1 MKKDKRL
8 EELSDRIRSG
18 DILPYPLVLEVIQ
31 YQEKRKKERKEKEE
45 KLIKTMNFLGYKIIK
60 TGYRNILK
68 KKTLYEYDD
77 FQLKLGFKKVK
88 NIKLSKIQLKFLE
101 KDLFELKPMHMI
113 KANNKK
119 DNLSKI
125 YNNFLNLFKNMN
137 KKKFNKALLALYRIR
152 AEYANSI
159 KNIPDKIF
167 DLKNDIEKK

>member
-1 MKKDKRL
+1 M
-8 EELSDRIRSG
+8 
-18 DILPYPLVLEVIQ
+18 
-31 YQEKRKKERKEKEE
+31 
-45 KLIKTMNFLGYKIIK
+45 
-60 TGYRNILK
+60 
-68 KKTLYEYDD
+68 
-77 FQLKLGFKKVK
+77 
-88 NIKLSKIQLKFLE
+88 SKIQLKFLE

-152 AEYANSI
+152 AEYGNSI

-167 DLKNDIEKK
+167 DLKKLYEFLRFNNYNIYSINNENDKSAFWKNKQHPFYNIYNKF